1 VAASM
6 KITMDCATEVS
17 VECDEESLVVSDVD
31 ESPICVPLDR
41 VEEFIGHIQ
50 KVVEF
55 HRSQTK
61 PAE

>member
-1 VAASM
+1 M
-6 KITMDCATEVS
+6 KITMDGPTEVS
-17 VECDEESLVVSDVD
+17 VECDDEDLIVSDVD
-31 ESPICVPLDR
+31 ETPIYVPLDR